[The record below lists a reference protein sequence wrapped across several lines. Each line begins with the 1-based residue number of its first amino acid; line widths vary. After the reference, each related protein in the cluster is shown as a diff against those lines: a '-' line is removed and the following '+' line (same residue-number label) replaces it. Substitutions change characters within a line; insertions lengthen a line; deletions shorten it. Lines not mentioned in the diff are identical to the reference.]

1 MQRLD
6 GWQGRVLVCAVAVAL
21 LALVFG
27 PGLSAWGTAYVGA
40 DDVDTWGTQ
49 WFYWVIGRRIL
60 EGEPVA
66 HTGLLFHPWGK
77 DVYLHTGG
85 NVLDA
90 AMALPFRFLLG
101 PQLGY
106 NVFVLAVLLANGLGA
121 AALCRELGAP
131 RLGAGLLG
139 ALVVVDPYTLG
150 ELEGGRPTQAVL
162 VFVFLFWRDWLRL
175 ARGGSWGV
183 ALRAGLWLGLTGLC
197 YWFYAIFGAMAA
209 LLTAPVLLLGQP
221 RMVPLFGRMVV
232 AGLLSATVAL
242 PLAWPMLQAL
252 GAQQVPGMLA
262 LDQLTATPP
271 TLVTREGWDVG
282 LHVLEPVS
290 RRIGFIF
297 GDGEVLRFVADH
309 RAMSTPLLV
318 AAVLGLVLQRDRR
331 SVALGCVLVL
341 GLLLAT
347 GPQLGPDGP
356 VDFIYIGLTEAIGPL
371 RRLWWP
377 SRALV
382 LVVVAGVAGAALL
395 LARLEKRP
403 GVAAVVAGLLVGS
416 AAVELHASGPV
427 PLSMASAEVP
437 DVYRCLASAERGALI
452 ELPYGGKP
460 ARLHYQAVHGQPLFG
475 GMLED
480 NPVFAPSDHVALRED
495 NTWLLALFAAFEPG
509 GRSGKGASEVRLEAD
524 RAALGELGFR
534 YVLVD
539 HQEVRARLEAIGNI
553 KGAQRQVR
561 MVRVRMSG
569 LLGSAAYDDG
579 THALYLPWGG
589 SLSCDE
595 DGAASR

>member
-1 MQRLD
+1 MKTRL
-6 GWQGRVLVCAVAVAL
+6 QPEVA
-21 LALVFG
+21 
-27 PGLSAWGTAYVGA
+27 SAKAWRSTRSPVRSLRKRRCGATARKS
-40 DDVDTWGTQ
+40 
-49 WFYWVIGRRIL
+49 RRIL

-77 DVYLHTGG
+77 DVYLHSGG

-106 NVFVLAVLLANGLGA
+106 NVFVLAVLVANGLGA

-139 ALVVVDPYTLG
+139 ALVVVDPYTIG

-162 VFVFLFWRDWLRL
+162 IFLFLFWRDWMRL
-175 ARGGSWGV
+175 SRGGSWGV
-183 ALRAGLWLGLTGLC
+183 AMRAGLWLGLTGLC

-209 LLTAPVLLLGQP
+209 LLTAPILLLGQP
-221 RMVPLFGRMVV
+221 SMGPRFGRMVV
-232 AGLLSATVAL
+232 SGLVSALVAL

-252 GAQQVPGMLA
+252 GAQQVPGMLDLGQ
-262 LDQLTATPP
+262 LDAVPP
-271 TLVTREGWDVG
+271 SLVTREGWDVG
-282 LHVLEPVS
+282 LHVLEPAS
-290 RRIGFIF
+290 RRIGFLF

-318 AAVLGLVLQRDRR
+318 AALLGFVARRDRQ
-331 SVALGCVLVL
+331 SAALGCLLVL

-347 GPQLGPDGP
+347 GPRLGPDGP
-356 VDFIYIGLTEAIGPL
+356 LDFVYVGLTELIGPL

-377 SRALV
+377 SRALA
-382 LVVVAGVAGAALL
+382 LVVVAGVGGAALL
-395 LARLEKRP
+395 LARLRGRP
-403 GVAAVVAGLLVGS
+403 RLAAAVAGLILVAGG
-416 AAVELHASGPV
+416 AELQLTGPV

-437 DVYRCLASAERGALI
+437 DVYRCLASAEKGAVV

-495 NTWLLALFAAFEPG
+495 NTWLLALFAAFEPQ
-509 GRSGKGASEVRLEAD
+509 GRRSTEASQARLEID
-524 RAALGELGFR
+524 RVALGELGFR

-539 HQEVRARLEAIGNI
+539 HQEVRARLEAKGNRA
-553 KGAQRQVR
+553 GAQRQER
-561 MVRVRMSG
+561 MSRVRIRE
-569 LLGSAAYDDG
+569 LLGPAAYDDG
-579 THALYLPWGG
+579 THALHLPWGG
-589 SLSCDE
+589 SLGCGE